1 MNVITKLVLSITL
14 FLKMLSLTLT
24 AEAQQYE
31 SFLYGSVTTKDNTV
45 YTGAIRWGKEEV
57 FLTDI
62 FNASKVENP
71 YGKYLESS
79 HNNRYGNYLPSH
91 SFKCQFG
98 DIASITPTSS
108 ISAIVEL
115 KEQKFINVERNS
127 NDINTNIA
135 IIDTELGLLNIS
147 WYKIKE
153 VRFFQPKQ
161 FPIENF
167 GNPIYGEVTTTVGEF
182 TGFIQW
188 DKDERLLSDQL
199 DGKSNTVDL
208 AIQFNKIKQINKIRS
223 GSEVILKSG
232 RKIEMRG
239 YNDVNSSN
247 RGIIVTIPQV
257 GRVTLDWKHFLSLEL
272 LNYPD
277 SLNNC
282 YSQFPPS
289 ERLSGKI
296 YTTKNET
303 LEGVIIYDLDEAMTA
318 EILDGNNDYLEF
330 EIPFRNI
337 KKIVPKSYNYC
348 LVELKSGEKLY
359 LGEESDVSE
368 KNDGFLI
375 FTENDKYHYL
385 QWKDIQWIEFD

>member
-1 MNVITKLVLSITL
+1 MNVITKLVLSIIL

-79 HNNRYGNYLPSH
+79 HNNRYENYLPNH
-91 SFKCQFG
+91 NFKCQFG

-161 FPIENF
+161 FPVENF
-167 GNPIYGEVTTTVGEF
+167 GNPIYGKVTTIVGEF

-208 AIQFNKIKQINKIRS
+208 AIQFSKIKHIKKIKS

-232 RKIEMRG
+232 RKIELSG

-257 GRVTLDWKHFLSLEL
+257 GRITLDWKHFLSLEL
-272 LNYPD
+272 LNYPA

-282 YSQFPPS
+282 YNQFPPN

-303 LEGVIIYDLDEAMTA
+303 LDGVIIYDLDEAMTS

-337 KKIVPKSYNYC
+337 KKIIPKSYNYC

-359 LGEESDVSE
+359 LGEETDVSE